1 MIASTPARSVALLAS
16 ALMAA
21 FAAPAF
27 ATENGQVRALLG
39 APSFELVTPQ
49 FPGLY
54 GQVWYQH
61 YEADKVRDN
70 NGDEVTRSAGGV
82 PIKVKA
88 NVRADVIVP
97 RLTYVT
103 EQLIADGRLGF
114 GAALPIVSLRNHVS
128 LSSAVPALQ
137 PTLDAQSQSLSGEQ
151 SGLGDMEVSSFI
163 DWQHD
168 EYRVI
173 TGLALGVPTGD
184 YEAGRAANPGA
195 GNFWTVRPLIVASR
209 VFENGLEFGT
219 RATYSFNTTNRDT
232 EVRSGQYLHADWT
245 AMYRVTDMW
254 RVGLQGYVLKQTTDD
269 RGPGVASDGNRAQAL
284 AAGPMVAYTSES
296 GTWAVDFKVMQEFE
310 VRNRT
315 EGQIGWL
322 RLNFRLD

>member
-1 MIASTPARSVALLAS
+1 MTAPRSLAILAS
-16 ALMAA
+16 ALLAA
-21 FAAPAF
+21 FAAPAH
-27 ATENGQVRALLG
+27 ATENGQLRALLG

-54 GQVWYQH
+54 GQLWYQH
-61 YEADKVRDN
+61 YNADKVRDD
-70 NGDEVTRSAGGV
+70 NGDQVSRTGPGGV

-88 NVRADVIVP
+88 NVRADVVVP

-103 EQLIADGRLGF
+103 EQIVADGRLGF
-114 GAALPIVSLRNHVS
+114 GAALPIVSLRNHVG
-128 LSSAVPALQ
+128 LSSGVPALA
-137 PTLDAQSQSLSGEQ
+137 PALAAQSSSLSGEKT
-151 SGLGDMEVSSFI
+151 GLGDMEVSGFV
-163 DWQHD
+163 DWQQD
-168 EYRVI
+168 ESRFI
-173 TGLALGVPTGD
+173 AGLALGVPTGD

-219 RATYSFNTTNRDT
+219 RAAYSFNTTNRDT
-232 EVRSGQYLHADWT
+232 DVRSGQYLHADWA

-254 RVGLQGYVLKQTTDD
+254 RAGLQGYVVKQTTND
-269 RGPGVASDGNRAQAL
+269 RGATVAADGNKAQVF

-322 RLNFRLD
+322 RLNVRLD